1 MIELATVE
9 SSLALFAEGIA
20 GRFYHIKPSSE
31 FASRRLTLDA
41 DQAALTTDTLL
52 LPDSL
57 AADNPAFYRVMALEQ
72 LAQREFGT
80 LDFKLAHAFE
90 RIPDLAPPGAA
101 ATALRT
107 TALRMSDFE
116 MFYQTATH
124 PPLLQ
129 RCFFAC
135 ERARLNAH
143 LRHHYPGIRRHQDAY
158 YAHLLRLMDWS
169 EAPQSAEQFLVTL
182 RAYVLGARR
191 GTTPIASRLAQIL
204 DEVATTRA
212 DVYASALAA
221 TRCYALCEPML
232 HRSAEAELFEPDV
245 DEFDDPTHWL
255 QREARLEDWHDE
267 LKALDA
273 NMLRVEMLDGDE
285 ALAQNVD
292 QLADGDIRPDDVD
305 LRALQNER
313 DTAARRL
320 DMERSAVQDALGKPQ
335 LGARS
340 YRYDE
345 WNYLQQTY
353 LTKWCR
359 LFEEQL
365 DATDEQDL
373 AELLQ
378 VIDAH
383 RANVQHQLEHIKP
396 LGFQRVFRVADG
408 DELDFNAVIQAR
420 QDIRA
425 GQTPDERVYS
435 RRERIH
441 RDVCAAFL
449 VDLSASTDDA
459 IDPPDTGPAPN
470 PAATPAAQVNLRDPF
485 DGPDPVE
492 ALVFE
497 EPTRR
502 IIDVQRESMLVMS
515 AALEQLGDSYGIYGF
530 SGYGKDCVEFFVAK
544 EIEQPFTRKTLRA
557 IADMKPKRSTR
568 MGPAIR
574 HGVTKLI
581 KSGHAL
587 KVLIILSDG
596 FPQDSDYGP
605 ERGDHEYGV
614 QDTAKAL
621 SEAHE
626 KGVETFCV
634 TVDRSGHDYLKRMC
648 PDERYL
654 VIDEVE
660 DLPEALSKVYQAL
673 TG

>member
-1 MIELATVE
+1 MIELTAVE
-9 SSLALFAEGIA
+9 STLALFAEGIA
-20 GRFYHIKPSSE
+20 GRFYHIKSSSE
-31 FASRRLTLDA
+31 FASRRLTLST
-41 DQAALTTDTLL
+41 DQAALTSDTLL
-52 LPDSL
+52 LPETI
-57 AADNPAFYRVMALEQ
+57 AADDPAFYRVIALEQ

-80 LDFKLAHAFE
+80 LEFTLTRAVE
-90 RIPDLAPPGAA
+90 RIPDLGAPTPAA
-101 ATALRT
+101 

-116 MFYQTATH
+116 MFYQTVAH
-124 PPLLQ
+124 PQVLQ
-129 RCFFAC
+129 RCFFTC
-135 ERARLNAH
+135 ERARLNTH
-143 LRHHYPGIRRHQDAY
+143 LRHHYPGIKPHQDAY
-158 YAHLLRLMDWS
+158 HEHLLSAMDWTHDPRS
-169 EAPQSAEQFLVTL
+169 STQLLMTL
-182 RAYVLGARR
+182 RAYVLGARP
-191 GTTPIASRLAQIL
+191 GSAPMALRLIQIL
-204 DEVATTRA
+204 ETVATTTA
-212 DVYASALAA
+212 DVYTAARASLL
-221 TRCYALCEPML
+221 CYELCEPLL
-232 HRSAEAELFEPDV
+232 HTNNVAQLMEPDP
-245 DEFDDPTHWL
+245 EELDDPTHWL
-255 QREARLEDWHDE
+255 QREARLEDWHDD
-267 LKALDA
+267 LKALEA
-273 NMLRVEMLDGDE
+273 NMLKVEMLEGDE

-292 QLADGDIRPDDVD
+292 QLADGEIRPDDVD

-345 WNYLQQTY
+345 WDYRHRTY

-365 DATDEQDL
+365 DGSDEQDVD
-373 AELLQ
+373 ELLH
-378 VIDAH
+378 VVEAH
-383 RANVQHQLEHIKP
+383 RANVQQQLEHIKP

-449 VDLSASTDDA
+449 VDLSASTDDTV
-459 IDPPDTGPAPN
+459 DPPTTNPAPDPDPATDPD
-470 PAATPAAQVNLRDPF
+470 PAASVNPRDPF
-485 DGPDPVE
+485 DSPDPVE

-497 EPTRR
+497 PAERR
-502 IIDVQRESMLVMS
+502 IIDVQREAMLVMS

-544 EIEQPFTRKTLRA
+544 QIEQPFTRNTLRA
-557 IADMKPKRSTR
+557 IAGMKPKRSTR

-574 HGVTKLI
+574 HGVSKLI

-621 SEAHE
+621 SEAQE
-626 KGVETFCV
+626 KGVETFCL

-673 TG
+673 TS